1 MLSVLVSSDVNNEFF
16 VVPDIESKNPISI
29 RISVHYGI

>member
-1 MLSVLVSSDVNNEFF
+1 MVTSEVNIEFF

-29 RISVHYGI
+29 RISVHSGI